1 MKLVTS
7 IIRRLWHLGNTSLLS
22 YFFRLVEFISKSLF
36 LTHVC
41 TRFKIIMPLEKALW
55 GRAARRNIQVPKL
68 HNAPDMQPQ
77 GEVSNFEFREAIR
90 MLSQVV
96 TNQVGQHRGAW
107 KEEGE
112 TSWIREFLRMNPQS
126 FTHSSTTENVEKILR
141 TEESFWYDEYYWCWT
156 RWASCITSETC
167 G

>member
-1 MKLVTS
+1 MKLVIS

-22 YFFRLVEFISKSLF
+22 YFFRFLEFISKIFF

-41 TRFKIIMPLEKALW
+41 TRFQKIMPPQKALW
-55 GRAARRNIQVPKL
+55 GRAARRNIEVPKL

-107 KEEGE
+107 KEEGD
-112 TSWIREFLRMNPQS
+112 TSSICEFLRTNPQS
-126 FTHSSTTENVEKILR
+126 FTRLSTTENIEKNLKR
-141 TEESFWYDEYYWCWT
+141 EESFWYDEYYWCRTSWT
-156 RWASCITSETC
+156 SYIISETC

>member
-1 MKLVTS
+1 MKLDTS
-7 IIRRLWHLGNTSLLS
+7 ILRRLWHIRNTSLLS
-22 YFFRLVEFISKSLF
+22 YFFRLLEFISKSFF

-41 TRFKIIMPLEKALW
+41 TRFQIIMPPQKALW
-55 GRAARRNIQVPKL
+55 GRSARRNIEVPKL

-107 KEEGE
+107 KEEVD
-112 TSWIREFLRMNPQS
+112 TSRICEFLRMNPQS
-126 FTHSSTTENVEKILR
+126 FTRSSTTENLEKILR
-141 TEESFWYDEYYWCWT
+141 TEESFLYDECYWCWKS
-156 RWASCITSETC
+156 WASCITSETC